1 MKIRGHKSNEK
12 EFVMSYVLDEK
23 EYQGRMIQID
33 EQINHVK
40 KVVEHHQRQLA
51 LLEEEKLELTKLQ
64 KA

>member
-1 MKIRGHKSNEK
+1 
-12 EFVMSYVLDEK
+12 MSYVLDEK